1 MEHEMPV
8 LVGIGNI
15 PKEARPAASVVRL
28 KRLDRCNMSGAEA
41 IEPTS
46 FLPPL
51 ETLLLVFNR
60 KLGAIDDL
68 TGIENGKFENEV
80 VESRPEIV
88 ANLADHDA
96 EDGRD
101 FLKLMEEELRFSQML
116 GITIPFPGN
125 GVFLFFP
132 ESFDPT
138 YKISQVFFCPNRAGD
153 CAI

>member
-28 KRLDRCNMSGAEA
+28 KRLDRCNMSGAE
-41 IEPTS
+41 
-46 FLPPL
+46 
-51 ETLLLVFNR
+51 
-60 KLGAIDDL
+60 
-68 TGIENGKFENEV
+68 
-80 VESRPEIV
+80 EIV